1 MYLIQASELEKFA
14 NLVAEEAI
22 KRVLGVVN
30 NGFDGVVDDIG
41 KKIIDVSDNH
51 FSVKEASIF
60 FKHTERTMYNWN
72 KKKKLIFNMVG
83 GRLYCSKE
91 EAYKLLDN
99 K

>member
-41 KKIIDVSDNH
+41 KK
-51 FSVKEASIF
+51 
-60 FKHTERTMYNWN
+60 
-72 KKKKLIFNMVG
+72 L
-83 GRLYCSKE
+83 
-91 EAYKLLDN
+91 
-99 K
+99 